1 MAKLFR
7 FALLTVAALYLGVST
22 LGIGISMNMAA
33 APNCVMMEHRAQMCP
48 MSVADHLSAW
58 GGMFQGLPSK
68 AVVLLAVL
76 FLVFTLI
83 QSYQL
88 LGTALWHTRHYKNGR
103 DGPDPQ
109 RNITLQLISR
119 GVLQPTVYG

>member
-1 MAKLFR
+1 MATLFR
-7 FALLTVAALYLGVST
+7 FALLTIVALYLGVST

-33 APNCVMMEHRAQMCP
+33 PNCVMMEHRTQMCP

-58 GGMFQGLPSK
+58 GSMFQGLPSK

-76 FLVFTLI
+76 ILVFTLI

-88 LGTALWHTRHYKNGR
+88 LGTALRYTRHYRNGR

-119 GVLQPTVYG
+119 GILQPTVYG